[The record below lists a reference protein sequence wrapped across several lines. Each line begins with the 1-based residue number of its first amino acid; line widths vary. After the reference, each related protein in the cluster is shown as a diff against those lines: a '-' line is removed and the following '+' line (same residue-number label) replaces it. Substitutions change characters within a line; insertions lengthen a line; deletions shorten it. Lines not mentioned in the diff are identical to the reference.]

1 MSDAEGRQTAPAGV
15 ASKLRMEGMM
25 KRSCLVA
32 VIVASLAGSVV
43 SAQAQAP
50 TVYKPGTGIVAP
62 KVVTEVKPGYT
73 ADALRAG
80 VNGVVIMQCVVLA
93 DGTVG
98 DVEVTRSLDAGL
110 DAEAVKTVKQWRF
123 APGTKDGSPVPVS
136 VEIEMTFST
145 VRSPRVD
152 SAGLAKPGDEVVA
165 PIRGPRVDSPGLAKP
180 GDGVSAP
187 RLTKEY
193 KPNYTP
199 AARASGIT
207 GLIEMECVVLTD
219 GTVGD
224 VSVTKPLDPELD
236 AEAVRTLRQW
246 TFAPGTKDG
255 EPVPVQVM
263 VQMSFTL
270 R

>member
-1 MSDAEGRQTAPAGV
+1 MRGA
-15 ASKLRMEGMM
+15 
-25 KRSCLVA
+25 
-32 VIVASLAGSVV
+32 
-43 SAQAQAP
+43 
-50 TVYKPGTGIVAP
+50 
-62 KVVTEVKPGYT
+62 
-73 ADALRAG
+73 
-80 VNGVVIMQCVVLA
+80 A

-98 DVEVTRSLDAGL
+98 DVEVTRPLDPGL

-145 VRSPRVD
+145 IRSPRVDSAGVSKPVMVVVPIRGPRVD
-152 SAGLAKPGDEVVA
+152 SAGLAKPGDGVVA
-165 PIRGPRVDSPGLAKP
+165 P
-180 GDGVSAP
+180 
-187 RLTKEY
+187 RLIKEY
-193 KPNYTP
+193 KPSYTP

-246 TFAPGTKDG
+246 TFTPGTKDG

-263 VQMSFTL
+263 VQMSFSL